1 MSKVEANMVEVFSST
16 QGEGLQ
22 VGLRQVFLR
31 FAGCNL
37 NCTFCDTPGMSEVP
51 THCLL
56 EKTPGRRDFQQVSNP
71 VACGQVVRLIQ
82 NWQHGWPGV
91 HHSISVTGGEP
102 LLHAAHLKEWLPELR
117 ALLPIYLETNGTLPA
132 ALEPLLPYLDYIG
145 MDFKLP
151 SASGCPGLWEE
162 HRRFLQLASQKEVYV
177 KLVVDQSTEEWE
189 IQRSCDIIC
198 EVDRNIPLILQPLT
212 RPDGGIAIS
221 ALRCLEFQELAGSR
235 VNEVR
240 VIPQTH
246 KFLGVL

>member
-51 THCLL
+51 AHCLL
-56 EKTPGRRDFQQVSNP
+56 EKTPGRRDFLQVSNP
-71 VACGQVVRLIQ
+71 VACAQVVRLIE
-82 NWQHGWPGV
+82 NWQHGWLGV

-102 LLHAAHLKEWLPELR
+102 LLHGGLLKEWLPALR
-117 ALLPIYLETNGTLPA
+117 SLLPIYLETNGTLPD
-132 ALEPLLPYLDYIG
+132 ALEPLLPHLDYIG

-151 SASGCPGLWEE
+151 SASGCRGLWEE
-162 HRRFLQLASQKEVYV
+162 HRRFLQLASGKEVYV

-212 RPDGGIAIS
+212 LPDGAIAIS